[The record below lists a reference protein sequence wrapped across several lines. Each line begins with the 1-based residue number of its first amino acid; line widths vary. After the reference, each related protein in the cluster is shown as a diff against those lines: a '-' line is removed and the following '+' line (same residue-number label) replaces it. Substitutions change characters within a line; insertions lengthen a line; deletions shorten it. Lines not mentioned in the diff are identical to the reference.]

1 MAQKHL
7 ELNSDHPAKM
17 SSSEDFRP
25 QYHFTPAAKWLND
38 PNGLVYYDGEYH
50 LFYQHNPA
58 DTVWGPMH
66 WGHAVSSDLINW
78 MHLPIALYPDEYGT
92 IYSGSAVIDW
102 HNTAGFGKEAMVAIF
117 THHSDESESQSI
129 ASSTDRGRSWTK
141 YAGNPVIGPP
151 ENLKDFRDPKVFW
164 FKEGARVGHWVMVVS
179 AGKQILFYTS
189 PDLKKWYQR
198 SCFEPSY
205 GSTNTLWETPDLF
218 KLPVDGGS
226 ESKWVLSLGVTG
238 GSPAGG
244 TGVQYFTGDFDGVN
258 FSSDS
263 ETNGVFWAD
272 YGADFYAAQ
281 SWNDAPQGRRIWIAW
296 MNDWRYA
303 ETIPTKTWRGAMTLP
318 RQLALKKTPGG
329 IRLVQQ
335 PIAELGRLRG
345 RHWRWRN
352 EDIAPGFTNLLA
364 NVTGETLEIV
374 ADFEV
379 KNTQDSTHFG
389 FRLRT
394 GAGQSTTVGYVTSSR
409 TLYVERSS
417 SGQVDF
423 NADFPA
429 KHSAPMEPVDETIR
443 LHIFVDRSSVEV
455 FGNNGLVTVTERIFP
470 DQASTGIELFSE
482 GNGVRLIS
490 LDIYELLPAAFLNST
505 EYSNNWQALR

>member
-7 ELNSDHPAKM
+7 DLNNERLAKM
-17 SSSEDFRP
+17 YRSEDFRP
-25 QYHFTPAAKWLND
+25 QYHFTPASKWLND
-38 PNGLVYYDGEYH
+38 PNGLLFYDGEYH

-66 WGHAVSSDLINW
+66 WGHAVSSDLLIW
-78 MHLPIALYPDEYGT
+78 THLPIALYPDENGA

-102 HNTAGFGKEAMVAIF
+102 HNTAGFGQEAMVAIF
-117 THHSDESESQSI
+117 THHSDASESQSI
-129 ASSTDRGRSWTK
+129 ASSTDKGRSWTK
-141 YAGNPVIGPP
+141 YSGNPVIEPP
-151 ENLKDFRDPKVFW
+151 ESGKDFRDPKVFW
-164 FKEGARVGHWVMVVS
+164 FKEGARAGHWVMVVS

-189 PDLKKWYQR
+189 PDLKNWSQR
-198 SCFEPSY
+198 SNFVPPY
-205 GSTNTLWETPDLF
+205 GSTETLWETPDLF
-218 KLPVDGGS
+218 QLPVDGGS
-226 ESKWVLSLGVTG
+226 KSRWVLSLGVTG

-244 TGVQYFTGDFDGVN
+244 TGVQYFTGDFDGAN
-258 FSSDS
+258 FTSES
-263 ETNGVFWAD
+263 ETNGVLWAD

-303 ETIPTKTWRGAMTLP
+303 EAIPTKTWRGAMTLP
-318 RQLALKKTPGG
+318 RQLALKTTPSG

-335 PIAELGRLRG
+335 PVAGLRRLRD
-345 RHWRWRN
+345 RHWSWRN
-352 EDIAPGFTNLLA
+352 EDIGSEFTNLLP

-374 ADFEV
+374 AEFEV
-379 KNTQDSTHFG
+379 KNTQFNTHFG

-394 GAGQSTTVGYVTSSR
+394 GAGQSTTIGYITSSR
-409 TLYVERSS
+409 RLTVDRTA

-423 NADFPA
+423 NADFSA
-429 KHSAPMEPVDETIR
+429 EHSAVMEPVDDSIR

-455 FGNNGLVTVTERIFP
+455 FGNAGLVTVTDRIFP

-490 LDIYELLPAAFLNST
+490 LDIYKLLPAAFLSST
-505 EYSNNWQALR
+505 EYSNNGQV